1 MRRSAGKRP
10 STVFRNWA
18 GNQIC
23 IPVERAQPSSTA
35 EVASI
40 VERAAAAG
48 QRVKVVGAGHSF
60 TDAACTDGIL
70 IDLDRMQSVRS
81 IDPST
86 ARVTVQAGIRLH
98 QLNEHLAAAGLA
110 MPNLGDIAYQSIAG
124 AIATATHGTG
134 LRLGNLATT
143 IVGLELVDG
152 RGEIVRCDEHH
163 RPDLLRVARVGL
175 GALGIVTE
183 VTIQAVPAFNL
194 HVVERIEPLD
204 DLLDGWHDHVSGN
217 DHFEF
222 FWFPGTDHAHVKR
235 NNRTGRPAQPPS
247 KPAWF
252 RDKILT
258 ENIAFGAVCRVG
270 RRFPGV
276 IPKVTPLLTSG
287 ITERE
292 LVDRSDRVFAS
303 PRLVR
308 FYEMEYGIPIDA
320 LPEAMRRVARFSASL
335 ATPNLFPIE
344 VRCSAADDIPLS
356 TANGRDSAWI
366 AAHVYRGTSYDTYFG
381 GIERI
386 LDDYDGRPHWGKL
399 HFQDAA
405 SLAGRYPEWDAFAA
419 ARAELDPA
427 GTFANPYLDRVL
439 GPVGS

>member
-1 MRRSAGKRP
+1 MRTTSKRSP
-10 STVFRNWA
+10 SKVFRNWA
-18 GNQIC
+18 GNQVC
-23 IPVERAQPSSTA
+23 LPFERVQPASTA
-35 EVASI
+35 EVAAI
-40 VERAAAAG
+40 VEGAFAVGR
-48 QRVKVVGAGHSF
+48 RVKVVGAGHSF

-70 IDLDRMQSVRS
+70 IDLDRMQAVRS
-81 IDPST
+81 IDAGT
-86 ARVTVQAGIRLH
+86 GRVTVQAGIRLH
-98 QLNEHLAAAGLA
+98 QLNEQLAGAGLA

-134 LRLGNLATT
+134 LGLGNLATT
-143 IVGLELVDG
+143 IVGLELVTG
-152 RGEIVRCDEHH
+152 RGDVVRCDEHH

-183 VTIQAVPAFNL
+183 VTIQTVPAFNL
-194 HVVERIEPLD
+194 HVVERVEPLV
-204 DLLDGWHDHVSGN
+204 DLLDGWHDHVSQN

-222 FWFPGTDHAHVKR
+222 FWFPGTDQAHVKR
-235 NNRTGRPAQPPS
+235 NNRTDRAAEPPS
-247 KPAWF
+247 RPAWF

-258 ENIAFGAVCRVG
+258 ENVAFGAVCRAG
-270 RRFPGV
+270 RRFPGI
-276 IPKVTPLLTSG
+276 IPKVIPLLTAG

-308 FYEMEYGIPIDA
+308 FYEMEYGIPLEA
-320 LPEAMRRVARFSASL
+320 LPEAMRRVADFSASL
-335 ATPNLFPIE
+335 GTPNLFPIE
-344 VRCSAADDIPLS
+344 VRCSAGDDIPLS
-356 TANGRDSAWI
+356 TAHGRDSAWI

-405 SLAGRYPEWDAFAA
+405 GLAGRYPEWDAFAA
-419 ARAELDPA
+419 VRAELDPA
-427 GTFANPYLDRVL
+427 ATFANPYLERVL
-439 GPVGS
+439 GPVAI